1 MTETLSATSARGEEN
16 TTTRRTRLPLNSGLA
31 ACPSA
36 PSSEVPVPVTTLR
49 SMTAWSAS
57 GANST
62 SEMSVSWLE
71 SEMT

>member
-1 MTETLSATSARGEEN
+1 MRATLSATSASGAEN

-31 ACPSA
+31 ACPSS
-36 PSSEVPVPVTTLR
+36 PSSERAVPLTTLR
-49 SMTAWSAS
+49 CSTAWPAI
-57 GANST
+57 AVKST